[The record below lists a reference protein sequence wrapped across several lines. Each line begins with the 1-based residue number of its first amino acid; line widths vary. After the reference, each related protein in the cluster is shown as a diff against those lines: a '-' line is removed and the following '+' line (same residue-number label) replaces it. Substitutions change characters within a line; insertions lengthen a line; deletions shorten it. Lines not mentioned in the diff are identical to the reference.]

1 MFLESSPF
9 ASSPNGKSLWLGDI
23 ETSTDTL
30 VPVIESSGQSADD
43 RIRSELTTAINTVEN
58 GSYSDYTSSIASS
71 KSRILPEVHNSCAK
85 PKSHTNGISAV
96 MPINALS
103 DSCPTPSDHAKSE
116 ISYGIN
122 SGSNLINNHIAN
134 GNLSNRR
141 NRDTFGGKISPI
153 VNDLPNSNLYVRTVD
168 RSSSPQTNIAK
179 FSFGSNANTNRTINL
194 DRTMT
199 TTTIPSMMS
208 CADGLA
214 PALSEQN
221 LRLLQI
227 VHENKVNMRLFD

>member
-1 MFLESSPF
+1 M
-9 ASSPNGKSLWLGDI
+9 WLGDI

-58 GSYSDYTSSIASS
+58 GSYSEYTPSIVSS
-71 KSRILPEVHNSCAK
+71 KPRILPEVHNSCAK
-85 PKSHTNGISAV
+85 PKSHTNGISAT
-96 MPINALS
+96 MPINALN
-103 DSCPTPSDHAKSE
+103 DSYLIQSDHGKVE
-116 ISYGIN
+116 FSYGIN
-122 SGSNLINNHIAN
+122 NGSNQVNNHIAN

-141 NRDTFGGKISPI
+141 TRDGFGGKISPI

-179 FSFGSNANTNRTINL
+179 FSFGTNANTNRTINI

-199 TTTIPSMMS
+199 TTTIPSMVS

-227 VHENKVNMRLFD
+227 VHENKVNMRFLDRQTCLYSFI